1 MKSRAG
7 KACPS
12 LWTLRKRDLE
22 APIVMSK
29 DVEVIQSREMLRIL
43 AKGKGLAIAQMAR
56 QAVDPFPK
64 D

>member
-1 MKSRAG
+1 
-7 KACPS
+7 
-12 LWTLRKRDLE
+12 
-22 APIVMSK
+22 MSK